1 VCPQALID
9 PSLDACDLV
18 DPFIGCRACDLPVP
32 HGVAGRWWTAK
43 PPIGNTHPGATLPF
57 GMVSVCAY
65 SGGYVTGY
73 GQYAV
78 SLDGTPPQEL
88 FPVHGALG
96 LAHFQQSGTGRIR
109 VYYNY
114 LLTTPLLS
122 DELDQRYDVQTL
134 VDETASPGVYSG
146 RFLERDVRFSAV
158 ASTRGVRHRY
168 TFPAESQPTVVVDV
182 SAGGLLIDTMS
193 TYPQGGSMKI
203 ESPERVSGTVIMEG
217 VPLHFTCHCKGGVA
231 SLWQDDKVLEGEAEF
246 NLGLDK
252 LKFQPSFGYVFT
264 ASSPEMELDF
274 AFSLQCEDRAST
286 VADALGAKSFG
297 DIEGEARSVWDE
309 VFSKVSVSG
318 GSDADRQVFYTALYR
333 SSIKP
338 ADFKNENPF
347 RHQDGPF
354 FFDLSTLWDLYKT
367 HLPLTMTLWP
377 ERGADFV
384 EFLCEVAKREG
395 GFPVSYLMDSSPDR
409 FTKQAT
415 GLCHL
420 IMEDARL
427 RGIDADWDAILKLLW
442 KTSRSGKGRKGKFG
456 EYERSKVVAPLS
468 HTLDIADA
476 HFCMAR
482 MARSSGEQIIHDK
495 AAELS
500 RYWVN
505 AFDPATGLLK
515 EGSTYYEGENWNYS
529 FRFVHDM
536 PERIAI
542 AGGTEKFVAL
552 LDLFFGFTEPAA
564 GQRVFHFEGLNN
576 EPDMEAPYAY
586 IYAGRHDR
594 TAEIVQLVMRKRFGI
609 GRGGLPGNEDSGALS
624 SWFVWSAFGLFPVT
638 AQPIMLIGSP
648 LFESATMNVGKGQFK
663 ISAPDPD
670 PQKPFIASAALNG
683 KPLHRAWLK
692 LEEFTA
698 GGHLE
703 LERSAAPTDFG
714 STYLPPNFAP

>member
-1 VCPQALID
+1 MCSQDLVD
-9 PSLDACDLV
+9 SNSDAYDLV
-18 DPFIGCRACDLPVP
+18 DPFIGCRACDLPAP
-32 HGVAGRWWTAK
+32 DGVAGRWWTAK

-88 FPVHGALG
+88 FADHCALG

-114 LLTTPLLS
+114 LLTTPLLG
-122 DELDQRYDVQTL
+122 DVLEMRFIPQTL
-134 VDETASPGVYSG
+134 VDESASPGICSG

-168 TFPAESQPTVVVDV
+168 TFPAKAKPTVIVDV
-182 SAGGLLIDTMS
+182 SAGGLMIDGMT
-193 TYPQGGSMKI
+193 TYPQGGAVKI
-203 ESPERVSGTVIMEG
+203 ESPERVSGTVVMEG
-217 VPLHFTCHCKGGVA
+217 VPLHFSCHCKGGVA
-231 SLWQDDKVLEGEAEF
+231 RLWQDDEVLEGVSEYY
-246 NLGLDK
+246 LGLDK
-252 LKFQPSFGYVFT
+252 LKFQPAFGFLF
-264 ASSPEMELDF
+264 AGESSEMELDF
-274 AFSLQCEDRAST
+274 AFSLQYQDRASA
-286 VADALGAKSFG
+286 VADSMCDKSVG
-297 DIEGEARSVWDE
+297 DLAEEARAAWDE
-309 VFSKVSVSG
+309 VLSKVELRG
-318 GSDADRQVFYTALYR
+318 GSDTDRQVFYTALYR

-354 FFDLSTLWDLYKT
+354 FFDLATLWDLYKT

-384 EFLCEVAKREG
+384 EFLCEVATREG

-420 IMEDARL
+420 IMEDARI
-427 RGIDADWDAILKLLW
+427 RGIDADWDEILKLLW

-456 EYERSKVVAPLS
+456 EYERSRVVEPLS

-482 MARSSGEQIIHDK
+482 MARAGGEQIIHDK

-505 AFDPATGLLK
+505 AYDSETGLLK

-529 FRFVHDM
+529 FRFIHDM
-536 PERIAI
+536 SQRIAL
-542 AGGTEKFVAL
+542 AGGVEKFVEL
-552 LDLFFGFTEPAA
+552 LDWFFGFTKPTA

-624 SWFVWSAFGLFPVT
+624 SWFVWSAFGLFPVS
-638 AQPIMLIGSP
+638 AQPIMLMGSP
-648 LFESATMNVGKGQFK
+648 LFDSATMKVGDGKFT

-670 PQKPFIASAALNG
+670 PKKPFIASASLDG
-683 KPLHRAWLK
+683 TPLSRAWLK
-692 LEEFTA
+692 LEEFTN

-703 LERSAAPTDFG
+703 LVRSESPTDFG
-714 STYLPPNFAP
+714 AHHLPPNFAP